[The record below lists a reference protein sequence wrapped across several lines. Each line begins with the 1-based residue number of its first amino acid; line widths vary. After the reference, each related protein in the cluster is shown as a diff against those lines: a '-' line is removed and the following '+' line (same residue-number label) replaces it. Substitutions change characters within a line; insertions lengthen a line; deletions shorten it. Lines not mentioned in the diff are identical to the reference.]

1 MVPTRSVDEAAG
13 VRYGCVL
20 CGRVFQ
26 LSSDQPTLPAHVYPS
41 GLYRG
46 RPCAS
51 TFGIRA

>member
-1 MVPTRSVDEAAG
+1 MVMTPSPTEHAVA
-13 VRYGCVL
+13 RYGCVL
-20 CGRVFQ
+20 CGRPFE
-26 LSSDQPTLPAHVYPS
+26 LPGTRPALPAHVYPS